1 MGTRNK
7 VIFPLLVVLMTISS
21 FFYAYSNTHISQE
34 DEIKIKETSES
45 FIKTDFSSL
54 RGSNDFSTLGND
66 KFKEYLRA
74 RNDIKR
80 AYAELIRSDSQT
92 EKLDYKFKFIEISRV
107 GKYVKV
113 DLDTSEIGLDP
124 I

>member
-34 DEIKIKETSES
+34 DEIKIRETSES

-54 RGSNDFSTLGND
+54 
-66 KFKEYLRA
+66 
-74 RNDIKR
+74 
-80 AYAELIRSDSQT
+80 
-92 EKLDYKFKFIEISRV
+92 
-107 GKYVKV
+107 
-113 DLDTSEIGLDP
+113 
-124 I
+124 